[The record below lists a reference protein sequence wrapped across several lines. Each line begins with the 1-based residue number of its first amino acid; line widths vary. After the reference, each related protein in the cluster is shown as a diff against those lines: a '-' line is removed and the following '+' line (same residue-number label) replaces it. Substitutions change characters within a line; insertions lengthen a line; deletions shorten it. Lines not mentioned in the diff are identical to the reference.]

1 LVDSAAQNVIYG
13 RFELGNLS
21 DLEQKQ
27 IKDVDD
33 TLLHFEFEV
42 LMEIHMFDPPPNK
55 ATEHDFS
62 QRDFA
67 SVEKEFLAAFNRLT
81 GADH

>member
-1 LVDSAAQNVIYG
+1 MVDSAAQNVIYG

-33 TLLHFEFEV
+33 TLLHYEFEV
-42 LMEIHMFDPPPNK
+42 LMEIHMFDPPSNK
-55 ATEHDFS
+55 ATEHDF
-62 QRDFA
+62 
-67 SVEKEFLAAFNRLT
+67 FLEISRCCKP
-81 GADH
+81 